1 MVTLYFMLQSCVFSK
16 IFCIL
21 GMSKTSEL
29 MAPPECFKT
38 PMQVPQ
44 KLLMGP
50 GPSNAPKRVLEANA
64 LPLLG
69 HLHPEFIQV
78 SLFESLDIGRC
89 DVIHFCFLDRL

>member
-1 MVTLYFMLQSCVFSK
+1 MVTFNLSYRILLIPYTLLTLF
-16 IFCIL
+16 L

-29 MAPPECFKT
+29 MAPPECLKT

-50 GPSNAPKRVLEANA
+50 GPSNAPTRVLEANA

-78 SLFESLDIGRC
+78 S
-89 DVIHFCFLDRL
+89 